1 MESVTSSA
9 AVAAP
14 REGARDHMKSGLQP
28 AGAPTAAASTNMSIV
43 NFSFWS
49 LTQRNP
55 SGLRSGA
62 MTLSQA
68 PSRTPYSIRFAP
80 GAAEKEV
87 ALRTQLTNARFHR
100 LLDYCAG
107 VLGESVRATD
117 DLSRRVRSLR
127 NGIESQTDG
136 EGRCNNG
143 ERDR

>member
-1 MESVTSSA
+1 MA
-9 AVAAP
+9 LLRAP
-14 REGARDHMKSGLQP
+14 
-28 AGAPTAAASTNMSIV
+28 
-43 NFSFWS
+43 F
-49 LTQRNP
+49 
-55 SGLRSGA
+55 
-62 MTLSQA
+62 
-68 PSRTPYSIRFAP
+68 RTPHCNRFAP
-80 GAAEKEV
+80 GAAEPEV

-127 NGIESQTDG
+127 NGIESQTGG